1 MKHKFVIGAMLL
13 VYCFTSQNL
22 HAQLEVQSSN
32 NVKISKW
39 MSIRTNVDYHTL
51 LNLSYT
57 SNNNTNTWYGIKSHM
72 KTGSSVPTG
81 PIISLYGF
89 ADASLTTTNYP
100 VNTIIGVFG
109 RAQMNQYLASYF
121 SAGVAGVASQY
132 GGVGVYGTIIN
143 GSSYSFPTTSLGVYA
158 GYFAGNV
165 KVTGTLTASSVT
177 TTSDMRLKENIQDL
191 NQSAAKNI
199 QLLRP
204 VEYKLK
210 PDSIQH
216 VYQENAFEMKVNHYG
231 LLAQEVQE
239 VFPNIVYEGQDGYM
253 SINYTELIP
262 VLIKSV
268 QDLSAE
274 VTELKAQIKE
284 LQTKK
289 Q

>member
-1 MKHKFVIGAMLL
+1 MKHIFLIGAMML
-13 VYCFTSQNL
+13 VFSFAIQNVY
-22 HAQLEVQSSN
+22 AQLEVESTN
-32 NVKISKW
+32 NVKITKSV
-39 MSIRTNVDYHTL
+39 SIGTSADAYSL
-51 LNLSYT
+51 LNIAKTAANSG
-57 SNNNTNTWYGIKSHM
+57 SWYGVKSIL
-72 KTGSSVPTG
+72 KTRNITPAGG
-81 PIISLYGF
+81 IISLYGF
-89 ADASLTTTNYP
+89 ADASTTTSSEIVIPYI
-100 VNTIIGVFG
+100 VGVCG
-109 RAQMNQYLASYF
+109 KAHTTSYTNNRF
-121 SAGVAGVASQY
+121 SAGVAGVATYY
-132 GGVGVYGTIIN
+132 GGVGIYGGIN
-143 GSSYSFPTTSLGVYA
+143 SSGTLSLPSSSAGSYA
-158 GYFAGNV
+158 GYFSGSV

-191 NQSAAKNI
+191 NQSAVGNI

-216 VYQENAFEMKVNHYG
+216 VYQDDAFEMKVNHYG

-239 VFPNIVYEGQDGYM
+239 IFPNIVYEGGDGYL

-274 VTELKAQIKE
+274 VSELKAQVKE

-289 Q
+289 